1 MPLRK
6 TPLKQNIR
14 VWFNYLKVCI
24 ENEYEINKEYY
35 RAWNLTQVRTLSFDK
50 WWKTHSHLFT
60 HKEFVNVKV
69 LNELSLNDAMKE
81 VKKQLIDKVDKK
93 SSFHIASKKFHYQA
107 VDDFLKCWKFRQTLV
122 YSKRFK
128 EMRPMTYL
136 HIAHKI
142 RYDYI
147 KKAPL
152 YEDKIVEGKK
162 VKSKLIKRNFKSV
175 AKIRTKKARIDGKKE
190 EMFVKQRENVLHS
203 VRQRIDSAEKIL
215 KNTAKG
221 SFTGKY

>member
-14 VWFNYLKVCI
+14 VWFNYLKVAI
-24 ENEYEINKEYY
+24 DKKYDINKEYY
-35 RAWNLTQVRTLSFDK
+35 RAWHLTQVRTLSFDK
-50 WWKTHSHLFT
+50 WWKTHKHLFA
-60 HKEFVNVKV
+60 HKEFVNVRV
-69 LNELSLNDAMKE
+69 MNELSLSDAMKE
-81 VKKQLIDKVDKK
+81 VKRQLIGRVDQK
-93 SSFHIASKKFHYQA
+93 SSFQIASKKFHYQA
-107 VDDFLKCWKFRQTLV
+107 VDDFLKCKKLRDTLV

-152 YEDKIVEGKK
+152 YEDKKDKDGKTI
-162 VKSKLIKRNFKSV
+162 KSKLTKRNFK
-175 AKIRTKKARIDGKKE
+175 AQTKL
-190 EMFVKQRENVLHS
+190 VKQRENVLHS
-203 VRQRIDSAEKIL
+203 VKQRIDSAERIL

-221 SFTGKY
+221 QFTGKY